1 MRPRGATIV
10 GCVSTRWGGA
20 ARHWAAGAAFLT
32 LVVLSAG
39 TANAGTSTIEVGNQ
53 AVVQVWARTG
63 SDIAVRTW
71 ERPAVQ
77 IDTDDDQIQVA
88 RRPLAFGTVQQPM
101 SVPIPVQN
109 IQFRDAN
116 GNPTAGTLPPEDFP
130 LASDM
135 RAGVHD
141 LVHIN
146 AGENTH
152 TTVTVPAGAAIV
164 DARIYGNGQI
174 TVNNYHGGTLFVWGN
189 NGVAR
194 LENVSAATFAQML
207 NGRLVAFDSSFE
219 RLRARGNT
227 AAMFFERCR
236 AKQIEVTTH
245 SGPIVFDNGTF
256 EPGLARFEST
266 NGLIAIGVDGN
277 AQVNGRTQDGHV
289 LAMFDQ
295 RPRFDQ
301 RAEGDATATIGA
313 GGALVNAV
321 TGHGNVFLYDGALA
335 NRRAVPPEWRQL
347 FAALQRQAT
356 AASPFSRSEGV
367 LPGFGPP
374 RSGPTVP
381 RASDRPVR
389 SGFFRRV

>member
-1 MRPRGATIV
+1 MMRPRVATIV

-20 ARHWAAGAAFLT
+20 ARRWAAGAAFLT
-32 LVVLSAG
+32 LFVLSAG
-39 TANAGTSTIEVGNQ
+39 TANAATSTIDVGNQ

-63 SDIAVRTW
+63 SDVAVRTW

-88 RRPLAFGTVQQPM
+88 RRPLAFGTVQMPM
-101 SVPIPVQN
+101 SVAIPVQN

-116 GNPTAGTLPPEDFP
+116 GNPTTGTLPPEDFP
-130 LASDM
+130 FAPDM
-135 RAGVHD
+135 RTGIHD
-141 LVHIN
+141 VVHIN
-146 AGENTH
+146 AGEGTH
-152 TTVTVPAGAAIV
+152 TTVTVPAGTAIV
-164 DARIYGNGQI
+164 DARVFGNGQI
-174 TVNNYHGGTLFVWGN
+174 TINNYHGGTLFVFAN
-189 NGVAR
+189 NGVTR

-207 NGRLVAFDSSFE
+207 NGRLLAFDSSFD

-266 NGLIAIGVDGN
+266 NGLIAVGVDGN

-289 LAMFDQ
+289 LAMFEQ

-347 FAALQRQAT
+347 FTALQRQAGT
-356 AASPFSRSEGV
+356 ASPASRSEGV

-374 RSGPTVP
+374 R
-381 RASDRPVR
+381 RPVR
-389 SGFFRRV
+389 PGFFRRG